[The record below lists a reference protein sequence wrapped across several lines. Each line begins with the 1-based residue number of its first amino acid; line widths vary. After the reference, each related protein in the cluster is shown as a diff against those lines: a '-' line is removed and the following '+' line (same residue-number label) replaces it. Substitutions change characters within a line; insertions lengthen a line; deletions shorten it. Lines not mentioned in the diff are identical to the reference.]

1 MGNAGQVEVSDK
13 SYTTAVVLSMI
24 FGMLGIHHFYLGNW
38 VHGLFDLGLFIG
50 GFGLVLFSGDPM
62 LVLVRFGL
70 IGIDFL
76 HTLIVTIMLFVGS
89 VKDRNG
95 RVVAYPGQY
104 R

>member
-62 LVLVRFGL
+62 LVLVGFGL